1 MQQIANWLESLG
13 LGEYT
18 QRFAENRIDASVL
31 CDLTDRDL
39 EKSGSRWATVIPA
52 IPPHTKTMPSARCGA
67 FVPNG
72 VGGREK
78 FEEGRRSRC

>member
-31 CDLTDRDL
+31 CDLTDQDL
-39 EKSGSRWATVIPA
+39 EKIGIPLGHRNSGY
-52 IPPHTKTMPSARCGA
+52 PSAHEDDAERAVRGLRA
-67 FVPNG
+67 K
-72 VGGREK
+72 RR
-78 FEEGRRSRC
+78 RRSRKI

>member
-31 CDLTDRDL
+31 CDLTDQDL
-39 EKSGSRWATVIPA
+39 EKIGIPLGHRNSGY
-52 IPPHTKTMPSARCGA
+52 PSAYEDDAERAARGLRA
-67 FVPNG
+67 KW
-72 VGGREK
+72 R
-78 FEEGRRSRC
+78 RRSRKI

>member
-39 EKSGSRWATVIPA
+39 EKSGSRWATA
-52 IPPHTKTMPSARCGA
+52 TRYCARLGS
-67 FVPNG
+67 NG
-72 VGGREK
+72 IGSREK
-78 FEEGRRSRC
+78 FEEGRRSQC